1 MTSEVPRHIAFI
13 MDGNGRWAERQGLP
27 RLRGHERGAAVLREV
42 VQFCAR
48 AGVSEVTFYA
58 LSTENY
64 RQRPPAEV
72 EQLMALL
79 EFFLV
84 NEREEIARN
93 DLRLRAIGRIHELP
107 SSVRRELTRSLAE
120 SKDNQGMILRL
131 ALNYG
136 GRREI
141 TDAVI
146 AVVEEIR
153 AGRSPDEF
161 LKLTESEFAQY
172 LYDPSMTDP
181 DLLVRTAGEL
191 RLSNF
196 LLWHISYAELWV
208 TDSPWPDFGP
218 ELLRKAFAAFGRRV
232 RKFGSVVPS
241 VRSPEE
247 SG

>member
-1 MTSEVPRHIAFI
+1 MNVEVPQHVAFI

-27 RLRGHERGAAVLREV
+27 RLRGHERGAEVLREV
-42 VQFCAR
+42 VRYCATV
-48 AGVSEVTFYA
+48 GVSEVTFYA

-64 RQRPPAEV
+64 QHRPAVEV

-79 EFFLV
+79 EYFLV
-84 NEREEIARN
+84 QEREEIARN
-93 DLRLRAIGRIHELP
+93 DLRLRVIGRVHELP
-107 SSVRRELTRSLAE
+107 DSVRRELTRSLHE
-120 SKDNQGMILRL
+120 SRDNRGMILRL

-153 AGRSPDEF
+153 AGRAPEDF
-161 LKLTESEFAQY
+161 LQLSERDFSQY
-172 LYDPSMTDP
+172 LYDPQMTDP

-208 TDSPWPDFGP
+208 TEEPWPSFGP
-218 ELLRKAFAAFGRRV
+218 ELLSKAFASFSRRV
-232 RKFGSVVPS
+232 RKFGSVQPS
-241 VRSPEE
+241 VPAPEE
-247 SG
+247 TG